1 MRIVPALLILPLL
14 ALAGCSR
21 SNDVYEE
28 LPNSSLAG
36 APRADVT
43 ESRMDA
49 PVARPV
55 MIGEDGPQFPACGT
69 RGHAIIMD
77 DPNSSDDESFA
88 ELRVAPFAEARSQGR
103 LDPSTSVYVCTRSL
117 DQKWL
122 GVVLQPAVSG
132 KTEITEIDERTGK
145 SKPWTCG
152 VSGPVAKKR
161 AYDGPCP
168 SGWVSSA
175 YIRLVG

>member
-1 MRIVPALLILPLL
+1 MRIVPTLLILPLL

-55 MIGEDGPQFPACGT
+55 TIGEDGARMDACGGLGQVT
-69 RGHAIIMD
+69 RAGA
-77 DPNSSDDESFA
+77 SGLS
-88 ELRVAPFAEARSQGR
+88 LRAAPFDDAKPLALLAEGQRAFI
-103 LDPSTSVYVCTRSL
+103 CTRSI

-122 GVVLQPAVSG
+122 GVVVVPAPVDG
-132 KTEITEIDERTGK
+132 GDV
-145 SKPWTCG
+145 PDCG
-152 VSGPVAKKR
+152 VASPVERKQP
-161 AYDGPCP
+161 YGGPCV
-168 SGWVSSA
+168 SGWVASA
-175 YIRLVG
+175 YIRSIAG

>member
-55 MIGEDGPQFPACGT
+55 TIGEDGARMDACGGLGQVT
-69 RGHAIIMD
+69 RAGATGL
-77 DPNSSDDESFA
+77 P
-88 ELRVAPFAEARSQGR
+88 LRAAPFDDAKPLALLVEGQRAWI
-103 LDPSTSVYVCTRSL
+103 CTRSI

-122 GVVLQPAVSG
+122 GVVVPPARAPGEPAEGV
-132 KTEITEIDERTGK
+132 D
-145 SKPWTCG
+145 CG
-152 VSGPVAKKR
+152 VASPVERKQPYA
-161 AYDGPCP
+161 GPCT
-168 SGWVSSA
+168 SGWVASA
-175 YIRLVG
+175 YIRSIAG